1 MWCKFRGEN
10 RKQTPYSLKM
20 KTWVYRTVGVGCFRV
35 WKKDSGYRQTLGLLP
50 SLGHVTSAALNMVF
64 ISYFLSKQIL
74 FFLLKLLWFIF
85 FYIKTFL
92 YIDFKRERERERFCC
107 FTYLCTHWL
116 VFVCALMW
124 DKHSTLVH
132 WDDAPTN

>member
-35 WKKDSGYRQTLGLLP
+35 WKKDSGYRRTPGLLP
-50 SLGHVTSAALNMVF
+50 SLGHVTSVAVNMVF

-74 FFLLKLLWFIF
+74 FFLLTSKVFFFAFISLIHLSVILCYAVRCLSNF
-85 FYIKTFL
+85 TFL
-92 YIDFKRERERERFCC
+92 
-107 FTYLCTHWL
+107 
-116 VFVCALMW
+116 
-124 DKHSTLVH
+124 
-132 WDDAPTN
+132 